1 MEMPRKKRID
11 KAEMK
16 QNLVDCI
23 NRYLNAPDSEDVA
36 EMTMRMNDLKMAK
49 TEILALL
56 KLESEDREKQ
66 IIKAAAMNE
75 MGRKPIKL
83 KLKMGE

>member
-1 MEMPRKKRID
+1 MDMPRKKRTD
-11 KAEMK
+11 RAEMK

-23 NRYLNAPDSEDVA
+23 NRYLNAPDSGDVA

-56 KLESEDREKQ
+56 KLESEDREIQ

-75 MGRKPIKL
+75 TGRKPIKL
-83 KLKMGE
+83 KMGE